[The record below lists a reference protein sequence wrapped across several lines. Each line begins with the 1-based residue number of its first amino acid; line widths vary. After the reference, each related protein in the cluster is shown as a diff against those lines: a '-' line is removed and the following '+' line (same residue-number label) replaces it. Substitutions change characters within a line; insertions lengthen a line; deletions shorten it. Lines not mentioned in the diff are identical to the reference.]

1 MRTEQLIIALA
12 TGLEPVDRRAPLRA
26 AGIALAAGV
35 LIATTTMVAWLG
47 LNPALRAYLAEP
59 MFWVKLGFGIA
70 LAAGS
75 LSLVAALAR
84 PGVRPA
90 PVAWLPLAPVA
101 VLWLIG
107 VGTLAVSAPE
117 ARQALLFGQTW
128 RTCLVAI
135 PVLSAP
141 TLIGALLVLR
151 RMAPTRLSLTGAAA
165 GAVAGGVA
173 SAVYALHCPE
183 LAAPFLALWYVV
195 GASIPVLAGALLGRH
210 LLRW

>member
-1 MRTEQLIIALA
+1 MKTEQLITALA

-26 AGIALAAGV
+26 AILALAGGV
-35 LIATTTMVAWLG
+35 LLAAVTMFAWLG
-47 LNPALRAYLAEP
+47 LNPVLGQFLGEP
-59 MFWVKLGFGIA
+59 MFWTKFGFGLA
-70 LAAGS
+70 LAASSLWLAAGLAQPGS
-75 LSLVAALAR
+75 RLSW
-84 PGVRPA
+84 P
-90 PVAWLPLAPVA
+90 AWLPLSPVVAMWLLGAA
-101 VLWLIG
+101 VLL
-107 VGTLAVSAPE
+107 TSAPE
-117 ARQALLFGQTW
+117 ARASLIWAETW

-135 PVLSAP
+135 PLLSVP

-151 RMAPTRLSLTGAAA
+151 RMAPTCPACAGAAG

-183 LAAPFLALWYVV
+183 LAAPFLALWYVI